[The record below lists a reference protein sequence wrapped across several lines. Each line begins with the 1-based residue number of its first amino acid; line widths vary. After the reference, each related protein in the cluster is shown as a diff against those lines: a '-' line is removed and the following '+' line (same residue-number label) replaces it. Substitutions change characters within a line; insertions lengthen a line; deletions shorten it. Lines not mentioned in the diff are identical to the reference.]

1 MLELTQNNFQK
12 EVLESPV
19 PVLVDFYAPW
29 CGPCQMMLP
38 VVEEL
43 AKEMEGK
50 AKIGKVNVDGQGE
63 LAEKYE
69 VMSVPTFLVFKDGKE
84 AHRTAGAQ
92 AKTKLLELLNT

>member
-1 MLELTQNNFQK
+1 MLEFTTTNFSE
-12 EVLESPV
+12 EVLKSPL

-43 AKEMEGK
+43 AKEIAGK
-50 AKIGKVNVDGQGE
+50 AKIGKVNIDEQGE

-92 AKTKLLELLNT
+92 NKGKLKELLT

>member
-1 MLELTQNNFQK
+1 MLKLTQNNFQK
-12 EVLESPV
+12 EVLESPI

-38 VVEEL
+38 VVEKL
-43 AKEMEGK
+43 AKELEGK
-50 AKIGKVNVDGQGE
+50 AKISKVNVDEQGE

-69 VMSVPTFLVFKDGKE
+69 VLSVPTFLAFKDGKE

-92 AKTKLLELLNT
+92 NKEKLKELLS